1 MLYWLRGSDR
11 PSAHR
16 RCHRGRDV
24 AERVLTVIADIL
36 GAHRGRLIYRAL
48 SY

>member
-1 MLYWLRGSDR
+1 
-11 PSAHR
+11 
-16 RCHRGRDV
+16 V